1 MLELSQI
8 WSVVSP
14 SGCLLDLFDM
24 SPSVFERFLAVWHK
38 LYQEHIPSLPQTCV
52 FPRSLVSSSGK
63 WYLEQ
68 GLDTKGTCCCWASRP
83 FCWTQVGNTYFQFIH
98 IVPNQIHHHRFFY
111 LLPSQLHLWFPTVCV
126 FCICRRSVLFM
137 TTLWVGHN
145 VFNLFICLQMDEYW
159 NAGC

>member
-68 GLDTKGTCCCWASRP
+68 GLDTEGTCCCWASRP

-98 IVPNQIHHHRFFY
+98 IVPNQIHHHGFFTFC
-111 LLPSQLHLWFPTVCV
+111 LPSCISGSQLCVCFV
-126 FCICRRSVLFM
+126 YVDVQFFFM
-137 TTLWVGHN
+137 TALWIGHD
-145 VFNLFICLQMDEYW
+145 VFNLFI
-159 NAGC
+159 